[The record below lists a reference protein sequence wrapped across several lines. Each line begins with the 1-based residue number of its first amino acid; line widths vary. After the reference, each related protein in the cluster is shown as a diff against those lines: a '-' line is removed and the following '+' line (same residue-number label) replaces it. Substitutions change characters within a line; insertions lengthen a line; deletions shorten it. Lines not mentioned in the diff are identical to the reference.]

1 MKRIFT
7 NLLLLAAML
16 LPATTF
22 AQGNCN
28 DPLPWTFDF
37 EGLATGGSSFVP
49 CWTRVDSARSGNAV
63 YPNIYYNNATQ
74 GNVMYFN
81 GRFASGSGI
90 MRAAT
95 PLIPAPLNAL
105 EVSFWVKYGTLK
117 LYAATDLHDQ
127 STYHLIG
134 SYSPGYAGSSY
145 EVRTNTIAGMPSTQG
160 YLVFAANFASDNS
173 GDNPYLDNLTI
184 SPLNACLRTDFINIT
199 NITPNTAALGWGA
212 VDGRQGYRV
221 SYSAVNDL
229 QNANTFDAPNNTA
242 SLSNLTPGTKYY
254 VWVQTICSDESVSD
268 PRLDSFYTEQACYS
282 IIDLEQTGSTFNAAS
297 FSWGFS
303 EQGNARTAV
312 YAVVHDLTDPTL
324 DDVEV
329 EMEPGATSY
338 IFIDLNN
345 THQYEITFYTICG
358 QDTAEGVSSGVYF
371 RNCGESILS
380 EGGSDHSNDC
390 PLAPGFDNSYSV
402 MLYEADVLYSM
413 DSIRGIAL
421 HRTLVGSAISRRLNI
436 YMGHT
441 ALDSLTSNPGTT
453 GLTQV
458 ATNRLYSLPLQEWDT
473 IMFDN
478 AFAYDGSSNVLVAI
492 SDVTGSHPTGNPA
505 QWYWHNADTRTYY
518 SYGTSS
524 VTRTYHRPDIR
535 FVGAC
540 NNDMSCEAPA
550 VIVDQVDSNNA
561 VVGWF
566 GDIAEY
572 IVEYRLQGTTAW
584 TVADT
589 LEDLSYTLTGLQSS
603 THYEVR
609 VGINCGN
616 MVRYSAVVGFE
627 TECAL
632 AHIPFHFTQMNML
645 STYRG
650 GGFSSCWNYSQYF
663 FLHYLTESEH
673 ACVYSNGNDGQ
684 WFMLPPVA
692 EPLQGARLRT
702 WVASSDQGWFKVGVA
717 NESDCSD
724 VVWMDTVLVPA
735 GNVNTSHDE
744 YVSYL
749 DTYTGDGRRVVV
761 SPIANNN
768 YHNIFF
774 FDFHIEPIEDCRPP
788 VNLVL
793 DSASAN
799 TLYVSWTPV
808 GTASEWAVYV
818 GGVRRGVTSTP
829 NYAIDGLDAYTY
841 YNVQVRSL
849 CGEDDSSA
857 VATGTF
863 LTDCEGESCY
873 ITIAARS
880 ASGDGWRGGHLVA
893 EAGNITYD
901 FTMLRDSETS
911 ETILVCNSD
920 SVKFQWFTG
929 NDDEIC
935 SFNIIGPAGDTL
947 YTATNAQYLQRNFF
961 AVDSICGRAEPGPGP
976 GPGPGGDTN
985 VAISVAEAMSVVL
998 TPNPASTMFTVSGL
1012 ENGSTVSLID
1022 ACGREV
1028 LRTDVKGSRLD
1039 VNVDGYAKGIYFVR
1053 IANRK
1058 AVVTRKIVVK

>member
-49 CWTRVDSARSGNAV
+49 CWTRVDSARSSSAV
-63 YPNIYYNNATQ
+63 YPNIFSFGSTH
-74 GNVMYFN
+74 GNVLNFN
-81 GRFASGSGI
+81 GNSASQNGT

-105 EVSFWVKYGTLK
+105 DLSFTVYKSTLK
-117 LYAATDLHDQ
+117 VYAATDPYDQ
-127 STYHLIG
+127 STYVLIG
-134 SYSPGYAGSSY
+134 SYSPGYNWTTY
-145 EVRTNTIAGMPSTQG
+145 EVRTNTITGMPSTQG
-160 YLVFAANFASDNS
+160 YLVFTADFGS
-173 GDNPYLDNLTI
+173 GFGHDNPYLDDLTI
-184 SPLNACLRTDFINIT
+184 SPLNACQRTDFINIT

-221 SYSAVNDL
+221 SYSDVNNL
-229 QNANTFDAPNNTA
+229 QNATSFDVPSNTA

-254 VWVQTICSDESVSD
+254 VWVQTICSETSISD
-268 PRLDSFYTEQACYS
+268 PRLDSFYTELACYS

-297 FSWGFS
+297 FSWNFT

-312 YAVVHDLTDPTL
+312 YAVVHDLTDPSL

-329 EMEPGATSY
+329 EMEPGATSN
-338 IFIDLNN
+338 IFFDLNN

-358 QDTAEGVSSGVYF
+358 QDTAEGVSTGVYF

-380 EGGSDHSNDC
+380 EGGYDHSDDC
-390 PLAPGFDNSYSV
+390 PLAPGYDNSYSV

-421 HRTLVGSAISRRLNI
+421 HRTLVGSDISRRLNI
-436 YMGHT
+436 FMGHT
-441 ALDSLTSNPGTT
+441 TLDSLTSNPGTAA
-453 GLTQV
+453 LTQV
-458 ATNRLYSLPLQEWDT
+458 ATNHLYNLPLQEWDT
-473 IMFDN
+473 LMFDN

-492 SDVTGSHPTGNPA
+492 RDVTGSHPTGNPA

-535 FVGAC
+535 FVGEC

-550 VIVDQVDSNNA
+550 VIIDQVDSNNA
-561 VVGWF
+561 VVSWF
-566 GDIAEY
+566 GEVAQY
-572 IVEYRLQGTTAW
+572 IVEYRLKGTTAW

-589 LEDLSYTLTGLQSS
+589 NEDLSYTLTGLQPA

-609 VGINCGN
+609 VGINCGTL
-616 MVRYSAVVGFE
+616 VRYSAVVGFE

-632 AHIPFHFTQMNML
+632 VHIPFHFTQMNML

-650 GGFSSCWNYSQYF
+650 GGFSSCWDYSQYF
-663 FLHYLTESEH
+663 YLYYLTESEH
-673 ACVYSNGNDGQ
+673 ACVFSSGNDGQ
-684 WFMLPPVA
+684 WFMLPPMA

-724 VVWMDTVLVPA
+724 VVWVDTVLVPA
-735 GNVNTSHDE
+735 SNVNTSHDE

-768 YHNIFF
+768 FHNIFF
-774 FDFHIEPIEDCRPP
+774 FDFHIEPIENCRPP
-788 VNLVL
+788 VNLAL

-808 GTASEWAVYV
+808 GAASEWAVYV

-829 NYAIDGLDAYTY
+829 NYAIGGLDAYSY
-841 YNVQVRSL
+841 YDVQVRAL

-911 ETILVCNSD
+911 ETLLVCNSD
-920 SVKFQWFTG
+920 SVKFQWYSG
-929 NDDEIC
+929 NDDEVC
-935 SFNIIGPAGDTL
+935 SFNIIGPTGDTL
-947 YTATNAQYLQRNFF
+947 ITIANAYNLQRDFF
-961 AVDSICGRAEPGPGP
+961 AVDSVCGRAEPGP

-985 VAISVAEAMSVVL
+985 VAIAVAEAMSVML

-1012 ENGSTVSLID
+1012 ENGSTLSLID

-1028 LRTDVKGSRLD
+1028 LRTDVTGSKLD